1 MRRLTTAILL
11 GITALAP
18 AALAQTAGP
27 SIPAP
32 ARDAGIKAKPAAPR
46 PAPRAKKRFARHVVR
61 KAGAARTVTKA
72 KAPVRRMPAK
82 QAVMSG
88 SILV

>member
-1 MRRLTTAILL
+1 
-11 GITALAP
+11 
-18 AALAQTAGP
+18 
-27 SIPAP
+27 
-32 ARDAGIKAKPAAPR
+32 
-46 PAPRAKKRFARHVVR
+46 VVR